1 MSDATFTQA
10 DVDRIVK
17 ERLAAAKT
25 AADTRHAEAMTQVD
39 EWKGKAAQY
48 EADAKRAAALETEL
62 TGIKTASE
70 RAAAWDAAGVPA
82 DLRPRLERLYEA
94 DTAGE
99 AKPLADWLAANAE
112 DPLIM
117 RVLGTPTAPSGAP
130 SAPQGTPTGAAG
142 QRPPPVAPGANS
154 PNVGRVNVDALRAQM
169 RDLSAQGK
177 HDEARAVFQQV
188 LAADSAPR

>member
-1 MSDATFTQA
+1 
-10 DVDRIVK
+10 
-17 ERLAAAKT
+17 
-25 AADTRHAEAMTQVD
+25 
-39 EWKGKAAQY
+39 
-48 EADAKRAAALETEL
+48 
-62 TGIKTASE
+62 
-70 RAAAWDAAGVPA
+70 
-82 DLRPRLERLYEA
+82 
-94 DTAGE
+94 
-99 AKPLADWLAANAE
+99 
-112 DPLIM
+112 
-117 RVLGTPTAPSGAP
+117 VLGTPTAPSGAP